1 MSTLARVLLIG
12 DEMAHLQHRAV
23 VLEHF
28 WRIGIA
34 VVDGHGEVELDA
46 DVFVVCDT
54 LTEGERQGW
63 VEQVR
68 ERSPSALVVKMNGR
82 PAGPHAGADA
92 TVDDDEGPGALVST
106 IYELLTERGIPSRS
120 WPLAGEAPLIH

>member
-1 MSTLARVLLIG
+1 MATLARVLLIG
-12 DEMAHLQHRAV
+12 DEMTHLQLRAV

-28 WRIGIA
+28 WRVMIA
-34 VVDGHGEVELDA
+34 VVDGPGDLDLDA

-63 VEQVR
+63 VERVR
-68 ERSPSALVVKMNGR
+68 ERLPAALVVKMNGR

-106 IYELLTERGIPSRS
+106 IYELLNERGLPSRS
-120 WPLAGEAPLIH
+120 WPVPEALLIH

>member
-1 MSTLARVLLIG
+1 
-12 DEMAHLQHRAV
+12 MAHLQLRAA

-28 WRIGIA
+28 WQIGIA
-34 VVDGHGEVELDA
+34 VVDGAGAADLEA
-46 DVFVVCDT
+46 DVFVVCNS

-63 VEQVR
+63 VERVR
-68 ERSPSALVVKMNGR
+68 ERSPMALVVKMNGR

-106 IYELLTERGIPSRS
+106 IYELLNERGLPSRN
-120 WPLAGEAPLIH
+120 WPLAGEAVLIH